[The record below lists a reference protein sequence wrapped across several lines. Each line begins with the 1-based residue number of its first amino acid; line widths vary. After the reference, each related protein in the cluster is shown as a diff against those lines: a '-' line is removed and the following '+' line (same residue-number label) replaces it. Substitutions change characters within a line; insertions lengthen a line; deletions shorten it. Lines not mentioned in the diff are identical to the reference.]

1 MNGMIAERIQRTKKI
16 TTLTKIA
23 AEHII
28 MNKEMVEQQEESID
42 VPKTMN
48 LPPVTVITVV
58 AEPEAMN
65 CHIAKNIIKL
75 PTTQRPRTYL
85 APKY

>member
-1 MNGMIAERIQRTKKI
+1 
-16 TTLTKIA
+16 
-23 AEHII
+23 
-28 MNKEMVEQQEESID
+28 MVEQQEESID

-65 CHIAKNIIKL
+65 RHIAKNIIKL

>member
-1 MNGMIAERIQRTKKI
+1 MVVMNGMIAERIQRTKKI

-58 AEPEAMN
+58 AEPEVMN
-65 CHIAKNIIKL
+65 RHIGKNIIKL
-75 PTTQRPRTYL
+75 PTTQ
-85 APKY
+85 